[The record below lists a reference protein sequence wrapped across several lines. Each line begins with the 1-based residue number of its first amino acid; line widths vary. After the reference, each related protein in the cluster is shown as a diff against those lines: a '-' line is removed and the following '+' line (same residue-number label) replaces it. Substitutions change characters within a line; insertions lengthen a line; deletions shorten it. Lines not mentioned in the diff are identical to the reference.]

1 MPHLTPI
8 PTMPRLFFVFTLFK
22 RLSAGSLT
30 ALLAV
35 FLVACAGVQS
45 KPDPNEFIDASEYD
59 RLKLVSTQPGIKIYR
74 YLSPDF
80 KRTDFRAV
88 MVDPIVLYQS
98 AEKDLG
104 KKGITEETIYK
115 VRNGMDISMRQMVRK
130 QFGISYKPGQ
140 RVARLSTAVTG
151 VVVEGDVFRPRRL
164 VPISTVLKAA
174 GQGATIGGS
183 KPQLMVEAKLLDSV
197 SGKLL
202 GEGVYLV
209 SSEQFR
215 LEVDSPEKFQV
226 LASQW
231 VKTAISVATGLR

>member
-8 PTMPRLFFVFTLFK
+8 STRPRLFFVFTLFK

-202 GEGVYLV
+202 GEGV
-209 SSEQFR
+209 
-215 LEVDSPEKFQV
+215 SPEKFQV

>member
-1 MPHLTPI
+1 MT
-8 PTMPRLFFVFTLFK
+8 RLFTSPPSSLFQ
-22 RLSAGSLT
+22 RLRARLFLGLVAG
-30 ALLAV
+30 
-35 FLVACAGVQS
+35 FLVACAGISQ
-45 KPDPNEFIDASEYD
+45 KDPTEFIDAADYD
-59 RLKLVSTQPGIKIYR
+59 RLKLVSTQPGIKVYR
-74 YLSPDF
+74 SLSPEY
-80 KRTDFRAV
+80 KRADYRAV
-88 MVDPIVLYQS
+88 MVDPIVLYQA

-104 KKGITEETIYK
+104 KTGISKETIYRI
-115 VRNGMDISMRQMVRK
+115 RNAMDISMRQMVRK

-151 VVVEGDVFRPRRL
+151 VVIDGEGFRPKRL

-174 GQGATIGGS
+174 GTGANIAGS

-215 LEVDSPEKFQV
+215 REVDSPEKFQL

-231 VKTAISVATGLR
+231 VKAAISVASGLR

>member
-1 MPHLTPI
+1 MARFSCFLKPS
-8 PTMPRLFFVFTLFK
+8 K
-22 RLSAGSLT
+22 RLAP
-30 ALLAV
+30 ALLAA

-45 KPDPNEFIDASEYD
+45 KPDPNEYIDASEYD
-59 RLKLVSTQPGIKIYR
+59 RLKLVSIQPGVKIYR
-74 YLSPDF
+74 YLTPDF

-115 VRNGMDISMRQMVRK
+115 IRNAMDISMRQMVRK
-130 QFGISYKPGQ
+130 QFGITYKPGQ
-140 RVARLSTAVTG
+140 RVARLSTAITG
-151 VVVEGDVFRPRRL
+151 VVVEGEVFRPRRL

-174 GQGATIGGS
+174 GQGTTIGGS
-183 KPQLMVEAKLLDSV
+183 KPQLMVEAKLIDSV

-215 LEVDSPEKFQV
+215 LEVDSPEKFQL